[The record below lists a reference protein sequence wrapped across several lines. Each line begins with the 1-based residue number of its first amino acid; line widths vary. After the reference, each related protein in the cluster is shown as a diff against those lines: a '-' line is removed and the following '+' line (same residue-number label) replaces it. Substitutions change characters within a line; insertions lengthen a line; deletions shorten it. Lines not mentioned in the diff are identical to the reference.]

1 MAEWMTSSEEDLMSG
16 DEELLM
22 SGDEEDSTSGDGE
35 SEGYEQYQPYRKS
48 VSTSIPVAAQMI
60 KLITEETLLPA
71 QREDL
76 RKVMDILSVP

>member
-48 VSTSIPVAAQMI
+48 VSTSIPVAA
-60 KLITEETLLPA
+60 
-71 QREDL
+71 
-76 RKVMDILSVP
+76 